1 MKFLNQFVKFDL
13 AAFLADK
20 RVIAT
25 GIADWKDNET
35 GKILGKV
42 VDGVIYSDNTVC
54 KQKEGENANN
64 RFEKIRFKVSKTV
77 DVPMDA
83 TIMPVNAVATVYG
96 EYRNQLSIKCEDIQV
111 LQPKRA

>member
-42 VDGVIYSDNTVC
+42 VDGVIY
-54 KQKEGENANN
+54 
-64 RFEKIRFKVSKTV
+64 
-77 DVPMDA
+77 
-83 TIMPVNAVATVYG
+83 
-96 EYRNQLSIKCEDIQV
+96 
-111 LQPKRA
+111 